1 MFKTIFSST
10 EHRYKKLG
18 GGFNIKRGENNYTR
32 PMFDK
37 KFLASSKQLKLCP
50 RDFIFTIK
58 QGGIYDYNPRY
69 FMSSGLM
76 LDDIIMNLLSYITEQ
91 TTDSTKKD
99 LFSKIQD
106 DRIYLCKGYLQDY
119 SRKKIIAD
127 TKKKLRS
134 HHFIEE

>member
-1 MFKTIFSST
+1 
-10 EHRYKKLG
+10 
-18 GGFNIKRGENNYTR
+18 
-32 PMFDK
+32 
-37 KFLASSKQLKLCP
+37 
-50 RDFIFTIK
+50 
-58 QGGIYDYNPRY
+58 
-69 FMSSGLM
+69 MSSGLM

-106 DRIYLCKGYLQDY
+106 DRIYLYKGYLQDY

-127 TKKKLRS
+127 TKKTLRS